1 MDVSYTDSNK
11 AFDATSHGILVPN
24 WININFKVSENLPR
38 QTDFNT
44 CGCGQR
50 FKI

>member
-1 MDVSYTDSNK
+1 MDVIYFDSNK
-11 AFDATSHGILVPN
+11 ASDATSHSILVPN

-38 QTDFNT
+38 QPDLKA
-44 CGCGQR
+44 CGQQ